1 MTSPSP
7 RAPGGLSHVLLQYKG
22 PLHCVNRNFY
32 NVGRDGRNL
41 LFAFVSLIMSYL
53 LDN

>member
-7 RAPGGLSHVLLQYKG
+7 RAPGGGLSHILQYKG

-41 LFAFVSLIMSYL
+41 LFAFVTLIMSYL